1 MKGKI
6 YYIPGLGETKNF
18 KYSKKI
24 IESLERNGEVI
35 PIKYISKKGTTPR
48 RNIKMIMEQ
57 IKRPTKNDILIGFS
71 MGAVFAYIL
80 NTKIKFK
87 KVIICSI
94 PAILENDLDKFSKK
108 EVSKIFSSIEI
119 KEFSQIKYTKPKNLT
134 IFICGDK
141 ENKET
146 IEKSKCLAKKFKCK
160 SVVIKN
166 AKHELG
172 EKYVRVVSDLTKLE
186 I

>member
-6 YYIPGLGETKNF
+6 YYIPGWGETKNF
-18 KYSKKI
+18 KYSKRI
-24 IESLERNGEVI
+24 IQTLEKDKGVV
-35 PIKYISKKGTTPR
+35 PIKYISKKGTAPS
-48 RNIKMIMEQ
+48 RNIKIILEQ
-57 IKRPTKNDILIGFS
+57 IKKPTKNDILIGFS
-71 MGAVFAYIL
+71 MGALFAYIL

-87 KVIICSI
+87 KAIICSI

-108 EVSKIFSSIEI
+108 EVSKIFSSKEI
-119 KEFSQIKYTKPKNLT
+119 KEFNQLKYTKPKNLT
-134 IFICGDK
+134 IFIYGDK

-166 AKHELG
+166 TKHELSD
-172 EKYVRVVSDLTKLE
+172 EYIKVVSGLV
-186 I
+186 

>member
-6 YYIPGLGETKNF
+6 YYIPGWGETKNF
-18 KYSKKI
+18 KYSKNIIQALKKI
-24 IESLERNGEVI
+24 WRII
-35 PIKYISKKGTTPR
+35 PIKYTPKKGTIPSK
-48 RNIKMIMEQ
+48 NIKMIMEQ
-57 IKRPTKNDILIGFS
+57 IKKPTKNDILIGFS
-71 MGAVFAYIL
+71 MGALFAYIL

-108 EVSKIFSSIEI
+108 EISKIFSQTEI
-119 KEFSQIKYTKPKNLT
+119 KEFNQIKYTKPKNLT
-134 IFICGDK
+134 IFIYGDK

-160 SVVIKN
+160 SVVIKDT
-166 AKHELG
+166 KHELS
-172 EKYVRVVSDLTKLE
+172 EEYVKVILGLV
-186 I
+186 